1 MMLVAADPARG
12 AMYLSHFGLREP
24 PFSITPD
31 PRFLYM
37 SARHREALAHLVYGV
52 GEHGGFV
59 QLTGE
64 VGTGKTSVCRC
75 LLEQLPSHVDVALVL
90 NPRLSPVELLAT
102 VCDELR
108 IPHPTGT
115 TSVKELVD
123 HLYRYLLEAH
133 GRGRRTV
140 LIVDEAQNL
149 DPEVLEEVRLLTN
162 LETTRE
168 KLLQVILIG
177 QPELA
182 ALLEQPKL
190 RQLAQRVTARYHLEP
205 LSRAETHAYVRHR
218 LAVAGR
224 RSDVLFTEAALRV
237 LHRRSRGIPRLIN
250 AIADRALLGA
260 YTQERS
266 RVDAET
272 VRRAAAEVLG
282 RPAGPWRR
290 WGRRGAVAAL
300 VAAAGGAG
308 LVLIAPGELGRDEA
322 RREGIAPGP
331 SGPSLASAPTAAT
344 DAAPVGAPERSAV
357 PRLAEVV
364 RDPSLAATKGD
375 ALAALLGLW
384 GIEMAGGQPDC
395 EGLSPG
401 ALECL
406 AAVGTWR
413 KLRRL
418 DLPAALEL
426 VGPDGKRRYPVL
438 TRLTPS
444 EATLHFGDRVVTAPL
459 TEVESFWDGAFVV
472 LWRPPPGAL
481 PVRPGARGP
490 VTDWLRERLARADG
504 VGLPV
509 ERGQPYDDAL
519 RQRVIAFQQARSL
532 DPDGVVGRETA
543 ILLQG
548 AERGPDVPRL
558 SAGAP

>member
-1 MMLVAADPARG
+1 
-12 AMYLSHFGLREP
+12 MYLSHFGLREL

-75 LLEQLPSHVDVALVL
+75 LLEQLPSHVDLALVL

-108 IPHPTGT
+108 IPYPGGT
-115 TSVKELVD
+115 TSAKELVD
-123 HLYRYLLEAH
+123 RLHRHLLEAH
-133 GRGRRTV
+133 TGGRRTV

-149 DPEVLEEVRLLTN
+149 SPEVLEEVRLLTN
-162 LETTRE
+162 LETARE

-177 QPELA
+177 QPELTA
-182 ALLEQPKL
+182 ILDQPKL

-205 LSRAETHAYVRHR
+205 LLRAETRAYIRHR

-224 RSDVLFTEAALRV
+224 GRAVFTQPALRT

-260 YTQERS
+260 YTRERPQ
-266 RVDAET
+266 VDAAT

-282 RPAGPWRR
+282 HPPQPWQRWARR
-290 WGRRGAVAAL
+290 VAAAAL
-300 VAAAGGAG
+300 VAATGGVG
-308 LVLIAPGELGRDEA
+308 LVLLGPGEIGRDDA
-322 RREGIAPGP
+322 GRESIVSGP
-331 SGPSLASAPTAAT
+331 SGPSLAGVPALATGAA
-344 DAAPVGAPERSAV
+344 AARASEPSPA
-357 PRLAEVV
+357 PRLADVL
-364 RDPSLAATKGD
+364 RDPAVPATKGD
-375 ALAALLGLW
+375 ALAVLLGLW
-384 GIEMAGGQPDC
+384 GVHAAGGQPDC
-395 EGLSPG
+395 EGPPAG

-406 AAVGTWR
+406 AAVGSWQ

-426 VGPDGKRRYPVL
+426 AGPGGERRYAVL
-438 TRLTPS
+438 TALTPS
-444 EATLHFGDRVVTAPL
+444 EATLRFGDRVVTAL
-459 TEVESFWDGAFVV
+459 LAEVEPFWDGAFVV
-472 LWRPPPGAL
+472 LWRPPPGEL
-481 PVRPGARGP
+481 PVRRGARGP
-490 VTDWLRERLARADG
+490 ATDWLRQRMTRVAGA
-504 VGLPV
+504 GLPI
-509 ERGQPYDDAL
+509 ESGRPYDQGL
-519 RQRVIAFQQARSL
+519 WERVTAFQQARSL
-532 DPDGVVGRETA
+532 EPDGVVGRETA
-543 ILLQG
+543 MVLRR
-548 AERGPDVPRL
+548 AEWGPDVPRL
-558 SAGAP
+558 SAGTP

>member
-1 MMLVAADPARG
+1 
-12 AMYLSHFGLREP
+12 MYLSHFGLREP

-75 LLEQLPSHVDVALVL
+75 LLEQLPSHVDLALVL

-108 IPHPTGT
+108 ISYPAGT
-115 TSVKELVD
+115 TSAKEFVD
-123 HLYRYLLEAH
+123 RLNRHLLEAH
-133 GRGRRTV
+133 AGGRRTV
-140 LIVDEAQNL
+140 LIIDEAQNL
-149 DPEVLEEVRLLTN
+149 SPEVLEEVRLLTN

-177 QPELA
+177 QPELTA
-182 ALLEQPKL
+182 ILDQPKL

-205 LSRAETHAYVRHR
+205 LSRVETRAYIRHR

-224 RSDVLFTEAALRV
+224 GRPVFTEAALRT

-260 YTQERS
+260 YALERPQ
-266 RVDAET
+266 VDAAT
-272 VRRAAAEVLG
+272 VRRASAEVLG
-282 RPAGPWRR
+282 HPLRSWQR
-290 WGRRGAVAAL
+290 WARRGAAVA
-300 VAAAGGAG
+300 VIAATGGTG
-308 LVLIAPGELGRDEA
+308 LVLLAPNEVGRDEA
-322 RREGIAPGP
+322 GREGMVSGP
-331 SGPSLASAPTAAT
+331 LGPSLTGVPSTAT
-344 DAAPVGAPERSAV
+344 GPAAAGAPEPAPALRLADVLRDPAV
-357 PRLAEVV
+357 P
-364 RDPSLAATKGD
+364 ATKGD
-375 ALAALLGLW
+375 ALAVLLGLW
-384 GIEMAGGQPDC
+384 GVHAAGTQPDC
-395 EGLSPG
+395 DGPPSG

-406 AAVGTWR
+406 AAVGTWQ

-426 VGPDGKRRYPVL
+426 AGPGGERRYGVL
-438 TRLTPS
+438 TALTPS
-444 EATLHFGDRVVTAPL
+444 EATLRFGDRVVTAPL
-459 TEVESFWDGAFVV
+459 TEVEPFWDGAFVL

-481 PVRPGARGP
+481 PVRRGSRGP
-490 VTDWLRERLARADG
+490 ATDWLA
-504 VGLPV
+504 
-509 ERGQPYDDAL
+509 
-519 RQRVIAFQQARSL
+519 
-532 DPDGVVGRETA
+532 
-543 ILLQG
+543 
-548 AERGPDVPRL
+548 
-558 SAGAP
+558 

>member
-1 MMLVAADPARG
+1 
-12 AMYLSHFGLREP
+12 MYLSHFGLREL

-75 LLEQLPSHVDVALVL
+75 LLEQLPAHVDLALVL

-108 IPHPTGT
+108 IPYPGGT
-115 TSVKELVD
+115 TSAKELVD
-123 HLYRYLLEAH
+123 RLHRHLLEAH
-133 GRGRRTV
+133 TGGRRTV

-149 DPEVLEEVRLLTN
+149 SPEVLEEVRLLTN
-162 LETTRE
+162 LETARE

-182 ALLEQPKL
+182 AILDQPKL

-205 LSRAETHAYVRHR
+205 LSRAETRAYVRHR

-224 RSDVLFTEAALRV
+224 GRTAFTEPALRT

-260 YTQERS
+260 YTRERP
-266 RVDAET
+266 RVDAAT

-282 RPAGPWRR
+282 HPPPPWRR
-290 WGRRGAVAAL
+290 WARGAVATAL
-300 VAAAGGAG
+300 VAAAGGVG
-308 LVLIAPGELGRDEA
+308 LVLLAPGDIGRDEA
-322 RREGIAPGP
+322 GRESIVPGP
-331 SGPSLASAPTAAT
+331 PGPTLAGGTVPVTGAAAT
-344 DAAPVGAPERSAV
+344 PAPAHFPASRLADVLRDPAV
-357 PRLAEVV
+357 P
-364 RDPSLAATKGD
+364 ATKGD
-375 ALAALLGLW
+375 ALAVLLGLW
-384 GIEMAGGQPDC
+384 GVQGTGGQPDC
-395 EGLSPG
+395 DGPPPG

-406 AAVGTWR
+406 AAVGGWQ

-426 VGPDGKRRYPVL
+426 AGPGGERRYAVL
-438 TRLTPS
+438 TALTPS
-444 EATLHFGDRVVTAPL
+444 EATLRFGDRVVTALL
-459 TEVESFWDGAFVV
+459 TEVEPFWDGAFVV
-472 LWRPPPGAL
+472 LWRPPSGEL
-481 PVRPGARGP
+481 PVRPGVRGP
-490 VTDWLRERLARADG
+490 AADWLR
-504 VGLPV
+504 
-509 ERGQPYDDAL
+509 
-519 RQRVIAFQQARSL
+519 QRMAQV
-532 DPDGVVGRETA
+532 PDM
-543 ILLQG
+543 L
-548 AERGPDVPRL
+548 RL
-558 SAGAP
+558 SAGTP

>member
-1 MMLVAADPARG
+1 
-12 AMYLSHFGLREP
+12 MYLSHLGLREP

-52 GEHGGFV
+52 SEHGGFV

-90 NPRLSPVELLAT
+90 NPRLSPVELLAAL
-102 VCDELR
+102 CDELR
-108 IPHPTGT
+108 IPYPAGT
-115 TSVKELVD
+115 TSPKELVD
-123 HLYRYLLEAH
+123 RLYRHLLEAH
-133 GRGRRTV
+133 SRGRRTV
-140 LIVDEAQNL
+140 LIVDEAQSL
-149 DPEVLEEVRLLTN
+149 ATEVLEEVRLLTN

-205 LSRAETHAYVRHR
+205 LSRAEVRSYVRHR

-224 RSDVLFTEAALRV
+224 SDALFTEAALRV
-237 LHRRSRGIPRLIN
+237 LHGRARGIPRLIN

-266 RVDAET
+266 RVDAGT

-282 RPAGPWRR
+282 RPVGSWRR
-290 WGRRGAVAAL
+290 WARGVAMTAL

-308 LVLIAPGELGRDEA
+308 LTLLVPGRLGRDEG
-322 RREGIAPGP
+322 RPEGKALGLA
-331 SGPSLASAPTAAT
+331 GPSLVSAPATGT
-344 DAAPVGAPERSAV
+344 DAVPAGASGPQTVS
-357 PRLAEVV
+357 RLEDLL
-364 RDPSLAATKGD
+364 RDRALAATRGD
-375 ALAALLGLW
+375 ALAVLLGLW
-384 GIEMAGGQPDC
+384 GVETTGTRLDC
-395 EGLSPG
+395 ASPPLG
-401 ALECL
+401 VLECL
-406 AAVGTWR
+406 ATFGTWR

-426 VGPDGKRRYPVL
+426 VGPDGERRYAVL
-438 TRLTPS
+438 AALTMS
-444 EATLHFGDRVVTAPL
+444 EATLRFGDRVVTAPL
-459 TEVESFWDGAFVV
+459 AEVESFWEGFFVV
-472 LWRPPPGAL
+472 LWRPPPGPL

-504 VGLPV
+504 AGWPV

-519 RQRVIAFQQARSL
+519 RQRVVAFQQARSL

-548 AERGPDVPRL
+548 AARGTDMPRL
-558 SAGAP
+558 SAGVP

>member
-52 GEHGGFV
+52 GAHGGFV

-75 LLEQLPSHVDVALVL
+75 LLEQLPSHVDIALVL
-90 NPRLSPVELLAT
+90 TPRLSPVELLAT

-108 IPHPTGT
+108 IPHPAGT

-149 DPEVLEEVRLLTN
+149 TPEVLEEVRLLTN

-182 ALLEQPKL
+182 AVLDQPKL

-205 LSRAETHAYVRHR
+205 LSRGEVRAYVRHR
-218 LAVAGR
+218 LAVGG
-224 RSDVLFTEAALRV
+224 RSDALFTEAALRV
-237 LHRRSRGIPRLIN
+237 LHGRSRGIPRLIN

-260 YTQERS
+260 YTRERP
-266 RVDAET
+266 RVDAGT

-282 RPAGPWRR
+282 RAAGPWRP
-290 WGRRGAVAAL
+290 WARRVAVAAL

-308 LVLIAPGELGRDEA
+308 LMLLAPGELGRDEA
-322 RREGIAPGP
+322 RREGIVPGP
-331 SGPSLASAPTAAT
+331 PGPSLASAPPA
-344 DAAPVGAPERSAV
+344 
-357 PRLAEVV
+357 
-364 RDPSLAATKGD
+364 RD
-375 ALAALLGLW
+375 
-384 GIEMAGGQPDC
+384 
-395 EGLSPG
+395 
-401 ALECL
+401 
-406 AAVGTWR
+406 
-413 KLRRL
+413 
-418 DLPAALEL
+418 
-426 VGPDGKRRYPVL
+426 
-438 TRLTPS
+438 
-444 EATLHFGDRVVTAPL
+444 
-459 TEVESFWDGAFVV
+459 
-472 LWRPPPGAL
+472 
-481 PVRPGARGP
+481 RPGAGGS
-490 VTDWLRERLARADG
+490 T
-504 VGLPV
+504 
-509 ERGQPYDDAL
+509 
-519 RQRVIAFQQARSL
+519 
-532 DPDGVVGRETA
+532 
-543 ILLQG
+543 
-548 AERGPDVPRL
+548 
-558 SAGAP
+558 GAPRGAAPRRGRP